1 MSVETVL
8 PKQDRLTK
16 RLALICL
23 LGLGGFLLWGG
34 FAPLEEGVS
43 ALGQIVVEG
52 QRKVVQHLEGGIVRE
67 LRVVEGQY
75 VEAGDVLVVLEDTA
89 SLASRDQVVQEY
101 AALAASV
108 ERLHALQAG
117 KQTPNFAVLD
127 GLSLGAKERA
137 DIVERELDLFQQER
151 SAATADAAV
160 LIARRESAIKIQQSR
175 SKQITIVERALQ
187 AANDELATLT
197 DLLAQQLSRRD
208 RVSSAQRQVAGL
220 EADIARL
227 DSERVNALSD
237 QRDLEA
243 QITAA
248 QARVDQ
254 EVSASLLQT
263 RAELLAAAER
273 LSAAQDILNRSII
286 RAPVAGEVLNMQFAT
301 VGGVVRPGETI
312 LEIIPELTEVIAAV
326 KINPIDR
333 DTVFEGLKVRTQVSA
348 YKGWRAPRFAGT
360 VVGVSADLK
369 TDPATS
375 AVYYEAQIQVPAQ
388 EIERARDISITPGMP
403 VDVFIYSGRSR
414 TMFEYL
420 LEPLSESLYKG
431 LRTS

>member
-1 MSVETVL
+1 MSVETEL

-108 ERLHALQAG
+108 ERLHALQAD
-117 KQTPNFAVLD
+117 KHTPDFAVLS

-187 AANDELATLT
+187 AANNELATLT

-208 RVSSAQRQVAGL
+208 RVSAAQRQVAGL

-333 DTVFEGLKVRTQVSA
+333 D
-348 YKGWRAPRFAGT
+348 
-360 VVGVSADLK
+360 
-369 TDPATS
+369 
-375 AVYYEAQIQVPAQ
+375 
-388 EIERARDISITPGMP
+388 
-403 VDVFIYSGRSR
+403 
-414 TMFEYL
+414 
-420 LEPLSESLYKG
+420 LSLIHI
-431 LRTS
+431 